1 MYVKD
6 YHSMSSEGLRKVEQS
21 VLERLH
27 KVVGAAGVVTDEA
40 DKSPYLKDE
49 RGYFTGTTPMVLRPA
64 STEEVAKL
72 VRICNETHTP
82 IVPQGGNT
90 GLCGG
95 ATPYEHGGEVLLSLT
110 RMNNVRDLDPLNYT
124 ITVEAGVILSDVQAA
139 ADEADRYFPLSLGGE
154 GTARIGGNLSTNA
167 GGTGVLR
174 YGPARDMCLGLEAV
188 LPDGSVWNGLS
199 GLRKDNTGYD
209 LKHLFIGAEGTLG
222 IITAACLKL
231 FPKPADIQ
239 TAFVAVKDAY
249 AAVELLARARQL
261 TDDRVITFEYMPR
274 DAIAFALKHIDGT
287 RDPMSTPHQHYVL
300 MELAA
305 GEAAAAGL
313 RDMLEQVLTKGIQD
327 KIVIDAVFAES
338 GQQAADFWRIRETI
352 PEAQKFEGASSKH
365 DISVPVSRVADF
377 LSEAI
382 TDLTA
387 MVPGIRPCAFG
398 HVGDGNIHF
407 NLSRPLEMSDE
418 DFRALEPEIHK
429 SIYDRTVAMG
439 GSISA
444 EHGIGRLRKHEL
456 ETYKSPVALNMMRS
470 IKAALDPNGI
480 MNPGKVLKE

>member
-1 MYVKD
+1 MNVTAFREID
-6 YHSMSSEGLRKVEQS
+6 QA
-21 VLERLH
+21 VLDRLH
-27 KVVGAAGVVTDEA
+27 AIVGDTGVITDDY
-40 DKSPYLKDE
+40 DKSPYLNDE
-49 RGYFTGTTPMVLRPA
+49 RGYYTGATPMVVRPA
-64 STEEVAKL
+64 STEEVSEI
-72 VRICNETHTP
+72 VRICNETRTP

-95 ATPYEHGGEVLLSLT
+95 ATPYEHGGEILLSLT
-110 RMNNVRDLDPLNYT
+110 RMNKVRDIDALNYA
-124 ITVEAGVILSDVQAA
+124 ITVEAGVILADVQTAA
-139 ADEADRYFPLSLGGE
+139 EEADRYFPLSLGGE

-188 LPDGSVWNGLS
+188 LPDGRIWNGLT

-239 TAFVAVKDAY
+239 TAFVAVGNEHG
-249 AAVELLARARQL
+249 AVDLLARARRI
-261 TDDRVITFEYMPR
+261 TDDRVVTFEYMPR
-274 DAIAFALKHIDGT
+274 DAIAFVLKHVDGT
-287 RDPMSTPHQHYVL
+287 RDPMPTAYDHYVL

-305 GEAAAAGL
+305 GEAAAAEL
-313 RDMLEQVLTKGIQD
+313 RAMLEEVLGEGLEDGI
-327 KIVIDAVFAES
+327 VLDAVFAES
-338 GQQAADFWRIRETI
+338 GQQAADFWKIRETI
-352 PEAQKFEGASSKH
+352 PEAQKYEGASSKH

-377 LSEAI
+377 LVEAI
-382 TDLTA
+382 ADLGK

-407 NLSRPLEMSDE
+407 NLSRPADMSDG
-418 DFRALEPEIHK
+418 DFRAMEPEIHK
-429 SIYDRTVAMG
+429 AVYDRTVSMG

-444 EHGIGRLRKHEL
+444 EHGIGRLRRGEL
-456 ETYKSPVALNMMRS
+456 DTYKSPVALDVMRS
-470 IKAALDPNGI
+470 IKATLDPNGI
-480 MNPGKVLKE
+480 MNPGKVL

>member
-1 MYVKD
+1 MNVIAFREID
-6 YHSMSSEGLRKVEQS
+6 QA
-21 VLERLH
+21 VLDRLH
-27 KVVGAAGVVTDEA
+27 AIVGDTGVITDDY
-40 DKSPYLKDE
+40 DKSPYLNDE
-49 RGYFTGTTPMVLRPA
+49 RGYYTGATPMVVRPA
-64 STEEVAKL
+64 STEEVSEI
-72 VRICNETHTP
+72 VRICNETRTP

-95 ATPYEHGGEVLLSLT
+95 ATPYEHGGEILLSLT
-110 RMNNVRDLDPLNYT
+110 RMNKVRDIDALNYA
-124 ITVEAGVILSDVQAA
+124 ITVEAGVILADVQTAA
-139 ADEADRYFPLSLGGE
+139 EEADRYFPLSLGGE

-188 LPDGSVWNGLS
+188 LPDGRIWNGLT

-239 TAFVAVKDAY
+239 TAFVAVGNEH
-249 AAVELLARARQL
+249 AAVDLLARARRI
-261 TDDRVITFEYMPR
+261 TDDRVVTFEYMPR
-274 DAIAFALKHIDGT
+274 DAIALVLKHVDGT
-287 RDPMSTPHQHYVL
+287 RDPMPTAYDHYVL

-305 GEAAAAGL
+305 GEAAAAEL
-313 RDMLEQVLTKGIQD
+313 RAMLEKVLGDGLEDGI
-327 KIVIDAVFAES
+327 VLDAVFADS
-338 GQQAADFWRIRETI
+338 GQQAADFWKIRETI
-352 PEAQKFEGASSKH
+352 PEAQKYEGASSKH

-377 LSEAI
+377 LVETIA
-382 TDLTA
+382 DLEK

-407 NLSRPLEMSDE
+407 NLSRPADMSDG
-418 DFRALEPEIHK
+418 DFRAMEPEIHK
-429 SIYDRTVAMG
+429 AVYDRTVFMG

-444 EHGIGRLRKHEL
+444 EHGIGRLRRGEL
-456 ETYKSPVALNMMRS
+456 DTYKSPVALDVMRS
-470 IKAALDPNGI
+470 IKATLDPNGI
-480 MNPGKVLKE
+480 MNPGKVL

>member
-1 MYVKD
+1 MNVIAFREID
-6 YHSMSSEGLRKVEQS
+6 QA
-21 VLERLH
+21 VLDRLH
-27 KVVGAAGVVTDEA
+27 AIVGDTGVITDDCE
-40 DKSPYLKDE
+40 KSPYLNDE
-49 RGYFTGTTPMVLRPA
+49 RGYYTGATPMVVRPA
-64 STEEVAKL
+64 STEEVSEI
-72 VRICNETHTP
+72 VRICNETRTP

-95 ATPYEHGGEVLLSLT
+95 ATPYEHGGEILLSLT
-110 RMNNVRDLDPLNYT
+110 RMNKVRDIDALNYA
-124 ITVEAGVILSDVQAA
+124 ITVEAGVILADVQTAA
-139 ADEADRYFPLSLGGE
+139 EEADLYFPLSLGGE

-188 LPDGSVWNGLS
+188 LPDGRIWNGLT

-239 TAFVAVKDAY
+239 TAFVAVGNEH
-249 AAVELLARARQL
+249 AAVDLLARARRI
-261 TDDRVITFEYMPR
+261 TDDRVVTFEYMPR
-274 DAIAFALKHIDGT
+274 DAIAFVLKHVDDT
-287 RDPMSTPHQHYVL
+287 RDPMPTAYNHYVL

-305 GEAAAAGL
+305 GEAAAAEL
-313 RDMLEQVLTKGIQD
+313 RAMLEEVLGEGLEDGI
-327 KIVIDAVFAES
+327 VLDAVFAES
-338 GQQAADFWRIRETI
+338 GQQAADFWKIRETI
-352 PEAQKFEGASSKH
+352 PEAQKYEGASSKH

-377 LSEAI
+377 LVEAI
-382 TDLTA
+382 ADLEK

-407 NLSRPLEMSDE
+407 NLSRPADMSDG
-418 DFRALEPEIHK
+418 DFRAMEPEIHK
-429 SIYDRTVAMG
+429 AVYDRTVSMG

-444 EHGIGRLRKHEL
+444 EHGIGRLRRGEL
-456 ETYKSPVALNMMRS
+456 DTYKSPVALDVMRS
-470 IKAALDPNGI
+470 IKATLDPNGI
-480 MNPGKVLKE
+480 MNPGKVL